1 MANKVL
7 FLCERSR
14 TLVTSET
21 QLAAPR
27 FMVIPDMCL
36 KLSFLCGSFPRTK
49 ERGIWALLRLCVY
62 LQMPAKNLLELRTR
76 TNMSR
81 SNKLQLASSMLFV
94 RLTTVTPRAIEPIVY
109 NWSYIIVCFGC
120 GIPGTIGGKRARRG
134 SILVGRI

>member
-7 FLCERSR
+7 LLRELFR

-21 QLAAPR
+21 QLAATR
-27 FMVIPDMCL
+27 SMVIPDMRL
-36 KLSFLCGSFPRTK
+36 KLPFLCGSFPRTK
-49 ERGIWALLRLCVY
+49 KRGIWALLRLCVC
-62 LQMPAKNLLELRTR
+62 LQMPAKNPLELRTR

-94 RLTTVTPRAIEPIVY
+94 RVTAVRPRAIEPFVY

-120 GIPGTIGGKRARRG
+120 GIPGTIRGERARRG
-134 SILVGRI
+134 RILVGRI